1 MRCILLRTS
10 LRLRNLLLRTSLLRQ
25 QIVLRLEEEVLWPA
39 VEIVRRKEERLRF
52 VLRNFGL
59 LRTSLRM

>member
-1 MRCILLRTS
+1 M
-10 LRLRNLLLRTSLLRQ
+10 RNLLLRTSLLRQ